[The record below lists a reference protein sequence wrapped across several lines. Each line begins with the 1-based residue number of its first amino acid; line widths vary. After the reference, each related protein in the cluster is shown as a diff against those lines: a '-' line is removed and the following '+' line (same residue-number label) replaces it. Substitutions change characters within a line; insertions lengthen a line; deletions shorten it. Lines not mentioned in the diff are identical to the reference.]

1 MKKLTEKEVRTY
13 LHDNGGWNLL
23 STYDGIHGNIVIEKD
38 GYKTTTCFVSFR
50 NNHNAIIFGIRNPFY
65 KENIKLFIN
74 RLNPKVKFVDARG
87 VKKSGKHRIVV
98 DMIDE
103 NGHRFS
109 KTIEHILNPNERL
122 CCKIC
127 SRKTQTDNHREKFN
141 RKWLS
146 KINKEEGKF
155 LYNKKVYYYS
165 TITSNNTKKIALTG
179 SSYIN
184 DMRMSIFKII
194 LLVVGITFIIVSMV
208 ILIWSN
214 SLVNKIKKLKEKID
228 NLNNDNYNHK
238 IKYDYD
244 DELSTLE
251 VAMEKMRIY
260 LKEEEEYKNQMY
272 QNISHDFKTPITVMK
287 SYIEAFE
294 DGVIT
299 DKEAVKVSKEQLSKL
314 EGKVHSLLYLNKL
327 NYFKD
332 KKDII
337 KERCDV
343 SKVVFDSV
351 DKFSLVRNNVKF
363 TLDIDE
369 KNTIFKGSSEMWEAI
384 IDNILNN
391 FIRYANKEIK
401 ITIKNNK
408 IVLFNDGPN
417 IDKDVLNNIFSPFE
431 KGVNGVFGLGLSI
444 VKKTLTFLNYDI
456 NIQNTKNGVKFIIS

>member
-1 MKKLTEKEVRTY
+1 MRKPNLTEQLLFICIVIVVIMIISLGIILPR
-13 LHDNGGWNLL
+13 NLL
-23 STYDGIHGNIVIEKD
+23 PIYEDNLYNYLGESLNILDSPENSKINSEVAYI
-38 GYKTTTCFVSFR
+38 YV
-50 NNHNAIIFGIRNPFY
+50 NN
-65 KENIKLFIN
+65 ENIYISN
-74 RLNPKVKFVDARG
+74 NLNKVLGLDSPKE
-87 VKKSGKHRIVV
+87 I
-98 DMIDE
+98 
-103 NGHRFS
+103 
-109 KTIEHILNPNERL
+109 
-122 CCKIC
+122 
-127 SRKTQTDNHREKFN
+127 
-141 RKWLS
+141 LS

-184 DMRMSIFKII
+184 DMRISIFKII

-214 SLVNKIKKLKEKID
+214 SLVNRIKKLKEKID

-238 IKYDYD
+238 IKYDYE
-244 DELSTLE
+244 DEISTLE
-251 VAMEKMRIY
+251 VALEKMRVY

-351 DKFSLVRNNVKF
+351 DKFSLVRNDVKF

-408 IVLFNDGPN
+408 IILFNDGPN

-431 KGVNGVFGLGLSI
+431 KGDNGVFGLGLSI

>member
-1 MKKLTEKEVRTY
+1 MRKPNLTEQLLFICIVIVVIMIISLGIILPR
-13 LHDNGGWNLL
+13 NLL
-23 STYDGIHGNIVIEKD
+23 PIYEDNLYNYLGESLNILDSPENSKINSEVAYI
-38 GYKTTTCFVSFR
+38 YV
-50 NNHNAIIFGIRNPFY
+50 NN
-65 KENIKLFIN
+65 ENIYISN
-74 RLNPKVKFVDARG
+74 NLNKVLGLDSPKE
-87 VKKSGKHRIVV
+87 I
-98 DMIDE
+98 
-103 NGHRFS
+103 
-109 KTIEHILNPNERL
+109 
-122 CCKIC
+122 
-127 SRKTQTDNHREKFN
+127 
-141 RKWLS
+141 LS

-184 DMRMSIFKII
+184 DMRISIFKII

-214 SLVNKIKKLKEKID
+214 SLVNRIKKLKEKID

-238 IKYDYD
+238 IKYDYE
-244 DELSTLE
+244 DEISTLE
-251 VAMEKMRIY
+251 VALEKMRVY

-343 SKVVFDSV
+343 SKVIFDSV
-351 DKFSLVRNNVKF
+351 DKFSLVRNDVKF

-408 IVLFNDGPN
+408 IILFNDGPN

>member
-1 MKKLTEKEVRTY
+1 MRKPNLTEQLLFICIVIVVIMIISLGIILPR
-13 LHDNGGWNLL
+13 NLL
-23 STYDGIHGNIVIEKD
+23 PIYEDNLYNYLGESLNILDSPENSKINSEVAYI
-38 GYKTTTCFVSFR
+38 YV
-50 NNHNAIIFGIRNPFY
+50 NN
-65 KENIKLFIN
+65 ENIYISN
-74 RLNPKVKFVDARG
+74 NLNKVLGLDSPK
-87 VKKSGKHRIVV
+87 
-98 DMIDE
+98 
-103 NGHRFS
+103 
-109 KTIEHILNPNERL
+109 
-122 CCKIC
+122 KI
-127 SRKTQTDNHREKFN
+127 
-141 RKWLS
+141 LS
-146 KINKEEGKF
+146 KINNEEGKF

-184 DMRMSIFKII
+184 DMRISIFKII

-214 SLVNKIKKLKEKID
+214 SLVNRIKKLKEKID

-238 IKYDYD
+238 IKYDYE
-244 DELSTLE
+244 DEISTLE
-251 VAMEKMRIY
+251 VALEKMRVY

-351 DKFSLVRNNVKF
+351 DKFSLVRNDVKF

-408 IVLFNDGPN
+408 IILFNDGPN

>member
-1 MKKLTEKEVRTY
+1 MRKPNLTEQLLFICIVIVAIMIISLGIILPR
-13 LHDNGGWNLL
+13 NLL
-23 STYDGIHGNIVIEKD
+23 PIYEDNLYNYLGESLNILDSPENSKINSEVAYI
-38 GYKTTTCFVSFR
+38 YV
-50 NNHNAIIFGIRNPFY
+50 NN
-65 KENIKLFIN
+65 ENIYISN
-74 RLNPKVKFVDARG
+74 NLNKVIGLDSPKE
-87 VKKSGKHRIVV
+87 I
-98 DMIDE
+98 
-103 NGHRFS
+103 
-109 KTIEHILNPNERL
+109 
-122 CCKIC
+122 
-127 SRKTQTDNHREKFN
+127 
-141 RKWLS
+141 LS

-184 DMRMSIFKII
+184 DMRISIFKII

-214 SLVNKIKKLKEKID
+214 NLVNRIKKLKEKID

-238 IKYDYD
+238 IKYDYE
-244 DELSTLE
+244 DEISTLE
-251 VAMEKMRIY
+251 VALEKMRVY

-351 DKFSLVRNNVKF
+351 DKFSLVRNDVKF

-408 IVLFNDGPN
+408 IILFNDGPN

>member
-1 MKKLTEKEVRTY
+1 MRKPNLTEQLLFICIVIVVIMIISLGIILPR
-13 LHDNGGWNLL
+13 NLL
-23 STYDGIHGNIVIEKD
+23 PIYEDNLYNYLGESLNILDSPENSKINSEVAYI
-38 GYKTTTCFVSFR
+38 YV
-50 NNHNAIIFGIRNPFY
+50 NN
-65 KENIKLFIN
+65 ENIYISN
-74 RLNPKVKFVDARG
+74 NLNKVLGLDSPK
-87 VKKSGKHRIVV
+87 
-98 DMIDE
+98 
-103 NGHRFS
+103 
-109 KTIEHILNPNERL
+109 
-122 CCKIC
+122 KI
-127 SRKTQTDNHREKFN
+127 
-141 RKWLS
+141 LS

-184 DMRMSIFKII
+184 DMRISIFKII

-214 SLVNKIKKLKEKID
+214 SLVNRIKKLKEKID

-238 IKYDYD
+238 IKYDYE
-244 DELSTLE
+244 DEISTLE
-251 VAMEKMRIY
+251 VALEKMRVY
-260 LKEEEEYKNQMY
+260 LKEEEEDKNQMY

-351 DKFSLVRNNVKF
+351 DKFSLVRNDVKF

-408 IVLFNDGPN
+408 IILFNDGPN

>member
-1 MKKLTEKEVRTY
+1 MRKPNLTEQLLFICIVIVVIMIISLGIILPR
-13 LHDNGGWNLL
+13 NLL
-23 STYDGIHGNIVIEKD
+23 PIYEDNLYNYLGESLNILDSPENSKINSEVAYI
-38 GYKTTTCFVSFR
+38 YV
-50 NNHNAIIFGIRNPFY
+50 NN
-65 KENIKLFIN
+65 ENIYISN
-74 RLNPKVKFVDARG
+74 NLNKVIGLDSPKE
-87 VKKSGKHRIVV
+87 I
-98 DMIDE
+98 
-103 NGHRFS
+103 
-109 KTIEHILNPNERL
+109 
-122 CCKIC
+122 
-127 SRKTQTDNHREKFN
+127 
-141 RKWLS
+141 LS

-155 LYNKKVYYYS
+155 LYNEKVYYYS

-184 DMRMSIFKII
+184 DMRISIFKII

-214 SLVNKIKKLKEKID
+214 SLVNRIKKLKEKID

-238 IKYDYD
+238 IKYDYE
-244 DELSTLE
+244 DEISTLE
-251 VAMEKMRIY
+251 VALEKMRVY

-351 DKFSLVRNNVKF
+351 DKFSLVRNDVKF

-408 IVLFNDGPN
+408 IILFNDGPN

>member
-1 MKKLTEKEVRTY
+1 MIISLGIILPR
-13 LHDNGGWNLL
+13 NLL
-23 STYDGIHGNIVIEKD
+23 PIYEDNLYNYLGESLNILDSPENSKINSEVAYI
-38 GYKTTTCFVSFR
+38 YV
-50 NNHNAIIFGIRNPFY
+50 NN
-65 KENIKLFIN
+65 ENIYISN
-74 RLNPKVKFVDARG
+74 NLNKVIGLDSPK
-87 VKKSGKHRIVV
+87 
-98 DMIDE
+98 
-103 NGHRFS
+103 
-109 KTIEHILNPNERL
+109 
-122 CCKIC
+122 KI
-127 SRKTQTDNHREKFN
+127 
-141 RKWLS
+141 LS

-184 DMRMSIFKII
+184 DMRISIFKII

-214 SLVNKIKKLKEKID
+214 SLVNRIKKLKEKID

-238 IKYDYD
+238 IKYDYE
-244 DELSTLE
+244 DEISTLE
-251 VAMEKMRIY
+251 VALEKMRVY

-351 DKFSLVRNNVKF
+351 DKFSLVRNDVKF

-408 IVLFNDGPN
+408 IILFNDGPN

>member
-1 MKKLTEKEVRTY
+1 MRKPSLTEQLLFICIVIIIIIVISLGIILPR
-13 LHDNGGWNLL
+13 NLL
-23 STYDGIHGNIVIEKD
+23 PIYEDNLYNYLGESLNILDSPENNKINSEVAYIYVNSDNIYISSNLSKVVGVDTTKD
-38 GYKTTTCFVSFR
+38 
-50 NNHNAIIFGIRNPFY
+50 
-65 KENIKLFIN
+65 
-74 RLNPKVKFVDARG
+74 
-87 VKKSGKHRIVV
+87 
-98 DMIDE
+98 
-103 NGHRFS
+103 
-109 KTIEHILNPNERL
+109 ILN
-122 CCKIC
+122 
-127 SRKTQTDNHREKFN
+127 
-141 RKWLS
+141 

-155 LYNKKVYYYS
+155 IYNKKVYYYS
-165 TITSNNTKKIALTG
+165 TITSNNIKKIAITG

-184 DMRMSIFKII
+184 DMRISIFKII

-214 SLVNKIKKLKEKID
+214 NLVNRIKKLKEKID

-238 IKYDYD
+238 IKNDYD

-351 DKFSLVRNNVKF
+351 DKFSLVRNDVKF

-369 KNTIFKGSSEMWEAI
+369 KNTIFKGSNEMWEAI

-401 ITIKNNK
+401 ITIKSNK
-408 IVLFNDGPN
+408 ITLFNDGPN

>member
-1 MKKLTEKEVRTY
+1 MRKPNLTEQLLFICIVIVVIMIISLGIILPR
-13 LHDNGGWNLL
+13 NLL
-23 STYDGIHGNIVIEKD
+23 PIYEDNLYNYLGESLNILDSPENSKINSEVAYI
-38 GYKTTTCFVSFR
+38 YV
-50 NNHNAIIFGIRNPFY
+50 NN
-65 KENIKLFIN
+65 ENIYISN
-74 RLNPKVKFVDARG
+74 NLNKVIGLDSPKE
-87 VKKSGKHRIVV
+87 I
-98 DMIDE
+98 
-103 NGHRFS
+103 
-109 KTIEHILNPNERL
+109 
-122 CCKIC
+122 
-127 SRKTQTDNHREKFN
+127 
-141 RKWLS
+141 LS

-184 DMRMSIFKII
+184 DMRISIFKII

-214 SLVNKIKKLKEKID
+214 SLVNRIKKLKEKID

-238 IKYDYD
+238 IKYDYE
-244 DELSTLE
+244 DEISTLE
-251 VAMEKMRIY
+251 VALEKMRVY

-351 DKFSLVRNNVKF
+351 DKFSLVRNDVKF

-401 ITIKNNK
+401 IAIKNNK
-408 IVLFNDGPN
+408 IILFNDGPN

>member
-1 MKKLTEKEVRTY
+1 MRKPNLTEQLLFICIVIVVIMIISLGIILPR
-13 LHDNGGWNLL
+13 NLL
-23 STYDGIHGNIVIEKD
+23 PIYEDNLYNYLGESLNILDSPENSKINSEVAYI
-38 GYKTTTCFVSFR
+38 YV
-50 NNHNAIIFGIRNPFY
+50 NN
-65 KENIKLFIN
+65 ENIYISN
-74 RLNPKVKFVDARG
+74 NLNKVLGLDSPKE
-87 VKKSGKHRIVV
+87 I
-98 DMIDE
+98 
-103 NGHRFS
+103 
-109 KTIEHILNPNERL
+109 
-122 CCKIC
+122 
-127 SRKTQTDNHREKFN
+127 
-141 RKWLS
+141 LS

-184 DMRMSIFKII
+184 DMRISIFKII

-214 SLVNKIKKLKEKID
+214 SLVNRIKKLKEKID

-238 IKYDYD
+238 IKYDYE
-244 DELSTLE
+244 DEISTLE
-251 VAMEKMRIY
+251 VALEKMRVY

-351 DKFSLVRNNVKF
+351 DKFSLVRNDVKF

-408 IVLFNDGPN
+408 ITLFNDGPN

>member
-1 MKKLTEKEVRTY
+1 MRKPNLTEQLLFICIVIVAIMIISLGIILPR
-13 LHDNGGWNLL
+13 NLL
-23 STYDGIHGNIVIEKD
+23 PIYEDNLYNYLGESLNILDSPENSKINSEVAYI
-38 GYKTTTCFVSFR
+38 YV
-50 NNHNAIIFGIRNPFY
+50 NN
-65 KENIKLFIN
+65 ENIFISN
-74 RLNPKVKFVDARG
+74 NLNKVIGLDSPKE
-87 VKKSGKHRIVV
+87 I
-98 DMIDE
+98 
-103 NGHRFS
+103 
-109 KTIEHILNPNERL
+109 
-122 CCKIC
+122 
-127 SRKTQTDNHREKFN
+127 
-141 RKWLS
+141 LS

-165 TITSNNTKKIALTG
+165 TITTNNTKKIALTG

-184 DMRMSIFKII
+184 DMRVSIFKII

-214 SLVNKIKKLKEKID
+214 SLVNRIKKLKEKID

-238 IKYDYD
+238 IKYDYE
-244 DELSTLE
+244 DEISTLE
-251 VAMEKMRIY
+251 VALEKMRVY

-351 DKFSLVRNNVKF
+351 DKFSLVRNDVKF

-408 IVLFNDGPN
+408 ITLFNDGPN

>member
-1 MKKLTEKEVRTY
+1 MRKPNLTEQLLFICIVIVVIMIISLGIILPR
-13 LHDNGGWNLL
+13 NLL
-23 STYDGIHGNIVIEKD
+23 PIYEDNLYNYLGESLNILDSPENSKINSEVAYI
-38 GYKTTTCFVSFR
+38 YV
-50 NNHNAIIFGIRNPFY
+50 NN
-65 KENIKLFIN
+65 ENIYISN
-74 RLNPKVKFVDARG
+74 NLNKVLGLDSPKE
-87 VKKSGKHRIVV
+87 I
-98 DMIDE
+98 
-103 NGHRFS
+103 
-109 KTIEHILNPNERL
+109 
-122 CCKIC
+122 
-127 SRKTQTDNHREKFN
+127 
-141 RKWLS
+141 LS

-184 DMRMSIFKII
+184 DMRISIFKII

-214 SLVNKIKKLKEKID
+214 NLVNRIKKLKEKID

-238 IKYDYD
+238 IKYDYE
-244 DELSTLE
+244 DEISTLE
-251 VAMEKMRIY
+251 VALEKMRVY

-294 DGVIT
+294 DGVIA

-351 DKFSLVRNNVKF
+351 DKFSLVRNDVKF

-408 IVLFNDGPN
+408 IILFNDGPN

>member
-1 MKKLTEKEVRTY
+1 MRKPNLTEQLLFICIVIVAIMIISLGIILPR
-13 LHDNGGWNLL
+13 NLL
-23 STYDGIHGNIVIEKD
+23 PIYEDNLYNYLGESLNILDSPENSKINSEVAYI
-38 GYKTTTCFVSFR
+38 YV
-50 NNHNAIIFGIRNPFY
+50 NN
-65 KENIKLFIN
+65 ENIFISN
-74 RLNPKVKFVDARG
+74 NLNKVIGLDSPKE
-87 VKKSGKHRIVV
+87 I
-98 DMIDE
+98 
-103 NGHRFS
+103 
-109 KTIEHILNPNERL
+109 
-122 CCKIC
+122 
-127 SRKTQTDNHREKFN
+127 
-141 RKWLS
+141 LS

-194 LLVVGITFIIVSMV
+194 LLVVGITFIIVTMV
-208 ILIWSN
+208 IIIWSN
-214 SLVNKIKKLKEKID
+214 SLVNRIKKLKEKID

-238 IKYDYD
+238 IKYDYE
-244 DELSTLE
+244 DEISTLE
-251 VAMEKMRIY
+251 VALEKMRVY

-351 DKFSLVRNNVKF
+351 DKFSLVRNDVKF

-384 IDNILNN
+384 IDNIWNN

-408 IVLFNDGPN
+408 ITLFNDGPN

>member
-1 MKKLTEKEVRTY
+1 MRKPNLTEQ
-13 LHDNGGWNLL
+13 LL
-23 STYDGIHGNIVIEKD
+23 FICIVIVVIMIISL
-38 GYKTTTCFVSFR
+38 GIILPR
-50 NNHNAIIFGIRNPFY
+50 NLSPIYEDNLYNYLGESLNILDSPENSKINSEVAYIYVNN
-65 KENIKLFIN
+65 ENIYISN
-74 RLNPKVKFVDARG
+74 NLNKVLGLDSPKE
-87 VKKSGKHRIVV
+87 I
-98 DMIDE
+98 
-103 NGHRFS
+103 
-109 KTIEHILNPNERL
+109 
-122 CCKIC
+122 
-127 SRKTQTDNHREKFN
+127 
-141 RKWLS
+141 LS

-184 DMRMSIFKII
+184 DMRISIFKII
-194 LLVVGITFIIVSMV
+194 LLVVVITFIIVSMV

-214 SLVNKIKKLKEKID
+214 SLVNRIKKLKEKID

-238 IKYDYD
+238 IKYDYE
-244 DELSTLE
+244 DEISTLE
-251 VAMEKMRIY
+251 VALEKMRVY

-351 DKFSLVRNNVKF
+351 DKFSLVRNDVKF

-408 IVLFNDGPN
+408 IILFNDGPN

>member
-1 MKKLTEKEVRTY
+1 MRKPNLTEQLLFICIVIVIIIIISLGIILPR
-13 LHDNGGWNLL
+13 NLL
-23 STYDGIHGNIVIEKD
+23 PIYEDNLYNYLGESLNILDSPENSKINSEVAYI
-38 GYKTTTCFVSFR
+38 YV
-50 NNHNAIIFGIRNPFY
+50 NN
-65 KENIKLFIN
+65 ENIYISN
-74 RLNPKVKFVDARG
+74 NLNKVIGWDSPKE
-87 VKKSGKHRIVV
+87 I
-98 DMIDE
+98 
-103 NGHRFS
+103 
-109 KTIEHILNPNERL
+109 
-122 CCKIC
+122 
-127 SRKTQTDNHREKFN
+127 
-141 RKWLS
+141 LS

-184 DMRMSIFKII
+184 DMRISIFKII

-214 SLVNKIKKLKEKID
+214 SLVNRIKKLKEKID

-238 IKYDYD
+238 IKYDYE
-244 DELSTLE
+244 DEISTLE
-251 VAMEKMRIY
+251 VALEKMRVY

-351 DKFSLVRNNVKF
+351 DKFSLVRNDVKF

-408 IVLFNDGPN
+408 IILFNDGPN

>member
-1 MKKLTEKEVRTY
+1 MRKPNLTEQLLFICIVIVVIMIISLGIILPR
-13 LHDNGGWNLL
+13 NLL
-23 STYDGIHGNIVIEKD
+23 PIYEDNLYNYLGESLNILDSPENSKINSEVAYI
-38 GYKTTTCFVSFR
+38 YV
-50 NNHNAIIFGIRNPFY
+50 NN
-65 KENIKLFIN
+65 ENIYISN
-74 RLNPKVKFVDARG
+74 NLNKVLGLDSPK
-87 VKKSGKHRIVV
+87 
-98 DMIDE
+98 
-103 NGHRFS
+103 
-109 KTIEHILNPNERL
+109 
-122 CCKIC
+122 KI
-127 SRKTQTDNHREKFN
+127 
-141 RKWLS
+141 LS

-184 DMRMSIFKII
+184 DMRISIFKII

-214 SLVNKIKKLKEKID
+214 SLVNRIKKLKEKID

-238 IKYDYD
+238 IKYDYE
-244 DELSTLE
+244 DEISTLE
-251 VAMEKMRIY
+251 VALEKMRVY

-351 DKFSLVRNNVKF
+351 DKFSLVRNDVKF

-391 FIRYANKEIK
+391 FIRYANKDIK

-408 IVLFNDGPN
+408 IILFNDGPN

>member
-1 MKKLTEKEVRTY
+1 MRKPNLTEQ
-13 LHDNGGWNLL
+13 LL
-23 STYDGIHGNIVIEKD
+23 FICIVIIVIIVISLGIILPRTLLPIYEDNLYNYLRESLNILDNPDNNKINSEVAYIYVNGENTFISNNLNKVVGED
-38 GYKTTTCFVSFR
+38 TTK
-50 NNHNAIIFGIRNPFY
+50 II
-65 KENIKLFIN
+65 
-74 RLNPKVKFVDARG
+74 
-87 VKKSGKHRIVV
+87 
-98 DMIDE
+98 
-103 NGHRFS
+103 
-109 KTIEHILNPNERL
+109 
-122 CCKIC
+122 
-127 SRKTQTDNHREKFN
+127 
-141 RKWLS
+141 LS
-146 KINKEEGKF
+146 KIDNNEGKF
-155 LYNKKVYYYS
+155 IYNKKVYYYS
-165 TITSNNTKKIALTG
+165 MITSNNMKKIAITG

-184 DMRMSIFKII
+184 DMRISIFKII
-194 LLVVGITFIIVSMV
+194 LLVVGITFIIVSLM

-214 SLVNKIKKLKEKID
+214 NLVNRIKKLKEKID

-299 DKEAVKVSKEQLSKL
+299 EKEAVKVSKEQLSKL

-332 KKDII
+332 KKNFT

-343 SKVVFDSV
+343 SKIVFDSV
-351 DKFSLVRNNVKF
+351 DKFSLVRNDIKF

-369 KNTIFKGSSEMWEAI
+369 KNTIFKGSNEMWEAI

-408 IVLFNDGPN
+408 IILFNDGPN

>member
-1 MKKLTEKEVRTY
+1 MRKPNLTEQLLFICIVIVVIMIISLGIILPR
-13 LHDNGGWNLL
+13 NLL
-23 STYDGIHGNIVIEKD
+23 PIYEDNLYNYLGESLNILDSPENSKINSEVAYI
-38 GYKTTTCFVSFR
+38 YV
-50 NNHNAIIFGIRNPFY
+50 NN
-65 KENIKLFIN
+65 ENIYISN
-74 RLNPKVKFVDARG
+74 NLNKVLGLDSPK
-87 VKKSGKHRIVV
+87 
-98 DMIDE
+98 
-103 NGHRFS
+103 
-109 KTIEHILNPNERL
+109 
-122 CCKIC
+122 KI
-127 SRKTQTDNHREKFN
+127 
-141 RKWLS
+141 LS

-184 DMRMSIFKII
+184 DMRISIFKII

-214 SLVNKIKKLKEKID
+214 SLVNRIKKLKEKID
-228 NLNNDNYNHK
+228 NLNNDNYNHE
-238 IKYDYD
+238 IKYDYE
-244 DELSTLE
+244 DEISTLE
-251 VAMEKMRIY
+251 VALEKMRVY

-294 DGVIT
+294 DGVIA

-351 DKFSLVRNNVKF
+351 DKFSLVRNDVKF

-408 IVLFNDGPN
+408 IILFNDGPN

>member
-1 MKKLTEKEVRTY
+1 MKRPSLTEQ
-13 LHDNGGWNLL
+13 LL
-23 STYDGIHGNIVIEKD
+23 FICIVIIVIIVISL
-38 GYKTTTCFVSFR
+38 GIILPKTLLPIYEDNLYNYLGESLNVLD
-50 NNHNAIIFGIRNPFY
+50 NP
-65 KENIKLFIN
+65 
-74 RLNPKVKFVDARG
+74 
-87 VKKSGKHRIVV
+87 S
-98 DMIDE
+98 
-103 NGHRFS
+103 S
-109 KTIEHILNPNERL
+109 
-122 CCKIC
+122 
-127 SRKTQTDNHREKFN
+127 
-141 RKWLS
+141 S
-146 KINKEEGKF
+146 KINSEVAYIYVNDNDIFISNNLDKVVGNNTAKDILKKIDSTSGKF
-155 LYNKKVYYYS
+155 LYNKKMYYYN
-165 TITSNNTKKIALTG
+165 TVTSNNVKRIAITG

-184 DMRMSIFKII
+184 TMRVSIFKII

-214 SLVNKIKKLKEKID
+214 NLVNRIKKLKEKID

-238 IKYDYD
+238 LKYDYE

-251 VAMEKMRIY
+251 IAMENMRIY

-294 DGVIT
+294 DGVISN
-299 DKEAVKVSKEQLSKL
+299 DEAVKVSKEQLSKL

-337 KERCDV
+337 KEKCDV
-343 SKVVFDSV
+343 SKVIFDSV
-351 DKFSLVRNNVKF
+351 DKFSLVRNDVKF
-363 TLDIDE
+363 DLDIDE
-369 KNTIFKGSSEMWEAI
+369 KNTIFKGSNEMWEAI

-391 FIRYANKEIK
+391 FIRYADKEIK

-408 IVLFNDGPN
+408 IILFNDGPN